1 MVANDNFANS
11 VRLIGPVVSDTGTN
25 VGFTGEPGEPNHA
38 GVNFGGHVN
47 SAWWNWTA
55 PASGQVTI
63 NTIGSNYDT
72 TLGVYTGSAVNGLTT
87 IANNDDSGSL
97 QSRVRF
103 NAVAGQTYQIAV
115 DGFAGAKGSIALN
128 VALAPN
134 FTQLG
139 TEGNDNLY
147 GTGANDLIGG
157 LGGNDQI
164 YGNGGNDYL
173 EGNGG
178 NDSIYGASANDYI
191 DGGADNDTIY
201 GNGGLDTL
209 IGGAG
214 NDLIYGGSQADY
226 ILGGAGDDIIYANGG
241 GDFINSGVGSDT
253 VWLGAGAATV
263 VLSTGDGFDTVNNFQ
278 LADTRFQLGS
288 GLSYSDLTFTDSAN
302 GAQISVGNDLLA
314 VVSWNQ
320 ASTFANNP
328 SVFV

>member
-1 MVANDNFANS
+1 M
-11 VRLIGPVVSDTGTN
+11 
-25 VGFTGEPGEPNHA
+25 
-38 GVNFGGHVN
+38 
-47 SAWWNWTA
+47 
-55 PASGQVTI
+55 
-63 NTIGSNYDT
+63 
-72 TLGVYTGSAVNGLTT
+72 
-87 IANNDDSGSL
+87 
-97 QSRVRF
+97 QSRVSF
-103 NAVAGQTYQIAV
+103 TAVAGQTYQIAV

-128 VALAPN
+128 LNQAVN

-139 TEGNDNLY
+139 TAGNDNLY

-178 NDSIYGASANDYI
+178 NDSIYGASGNDYI

-253 VWLGAGAATV
+253 VWLGAGAAKV
-263 VLSTGDGFDTVNNFQ
+263 VLSTGEGFDTINNFQ

-288 GLSYSDLTFTDSAN
+288 GLSYSDLTFTDTAN
-302 GAQISVGNDLLA
+302 GAQISVGNDVLERQ
-314 VVSWNQ
+314 S
-320 ASTFANNP
+320 SKR
-328 SVFV
+328 S

>member
-11 VRLIGPVVSDTGTN
+11 VRLIGTLASDTGTN

-38 GVNFGGHVN
+38 GVNLGGDVN
-47 SAWWNWTA
+47 SAWWTWTA
-55 PASGQVTI
+55 PASGQVTL
-63 NTIGSNYDT
+63 NTFGSNYDT
-72 TLGVYTGSAVNGLTT
+72 SLGVYTGSAVNGLTT
-87 IANNDDSGSL
+87 IAGNDDFSGL
-97 QSRVRF
+97 QSRVSF
-103 NAVAGQTYQIAV
+103 TAVAGQTYQIAV
-115 DGFAGAKGSIALN
+115 DGFRNRTGSIALN
-128 VALAPN
+128 LALVPN

-139 TEGNDNLY
+139 TAGNDNLY
-147 GTGANDLIGG
+147 GTVANDVIGG
-157 LGGNDQI
+157 LAGNDQI

-178 NDSIYGASANDYI
+178 NDSIYGDSGNDYI

-226 ILGGAGDDIIYANGG
+226 ILSGAGDDLIYANGG

-278 LADTRFQLGS
+278 LGDTSFQLGS

-302 GAQISVGNDLLA
+302 GAQISFGNDVLA